1 MLDFFKKQKLTVF
14 ICLCLVAVGWG
25 SYQYYVGSGENTQ
38 PQKTSHVMRGDL
50 TEKISATGALS
61 AVDNVDISSKI
72 TGRIVDVLVSE
83 NQHVHA
89 GDILVRLD
97 DTALKATMMQMEA
110 KLNNAAANYTRYQ
123 SLLQRGAVS
132 QYDYDNIEA
141 NYLVA
146 RTNYAKAAS
155 DVQDTIITTPI
166 DGYIIGKPT
175 PVGQTI
181 SSGISTPQ
189 VIMSVATLD
198 RMQIEA
204 LVDESDIGQVQVGQE
219 VSFTVDAYP
228 NEEFFGTVRLIS
240 RKAQIENNVIY
251 YKVYVD
257 VADAKGKLL
266 PTMTA
271 RADFL
276 VAQAEDAL
284 LVPLSCLHQEE
295 GRTYVRIVDETTA
308 KVREV
313 DVETG
318 SSDERRVVVTS
329 GNIQEG
335 DALLHKKLVAR
346 QSGYLSRRDR
356 R

>member
-1 MLDFFKKQKLTVF
+1 MLDFLKKHKLVLF
-14 ICLCLVAVGWG
+14 VCLCLVALGFG
-25 SYQYYVGSGENTQ
+25 GYKYYVHESEDAK
-38 PQKTSHVMRGDL
+38 PQRYSRVVRGNL

-61 AVDNVDISSKI
+61 AADNVDVSSKI

-97 DTALKATMMQMEA
+97 DTALKATMVQMKA
-110 KLNNAAANYTRYQ
+110 KLDNATANYERYQ
-123 SLLQRGAVS
+123 RLLQRGAVS

-146 RTNYAKAAS
+146 KTNYDKAVS
-155 DVQDTIITTPI
+155 DVQDTVITTPI

-198 RMQIEA
+198 KMQIEA
-204 LVDESDIGQVQVGQE
+204 LVDESDIGQVRVGQE
-219 VSFTVDAYP
+219 VKFTVDAYP
-228 NEEFFGTVRLIS
+228 DEEFSGTVRLIS

-271 RADFL
+271 RADFI
-276 VAQAEDAL
+276 VANAEAAL
-284 LVPLSCLHQEE
+284 LMPLSCLHNDN
-295 GRTYVRIVDETTA
+295 GREYVCVYDESTQQA
-308 KVREV
+308 REV
-313 DVETG
+313 EVEVG
-318 SSDERRVVVTS
+318 NSDERNVVITA
-329 GNIQEG
+329 GDIKEG
-335 DALLHKKLVAR
+335 DVLLHKKVVAK
-346 QSGYLSRRDR
+346 QSGYLSRRER

>member
-1 MLDFFKKQKLTVF
+1 MLNFFRKQKLVVI
-14 ICLCLVAVGWG
+14 ICLCLVAIGFG
-25 SYQYYVGSGENTQ
+25 GYKYYANDVANEK
-38 PQKTSHVMRGDL
+38 PQRTSQVVRDNL

-89 GDILVRLD
+89 GDVLVRLD
-97 DTALKATMMQMEA
+97 DTALKATMMQMQA
-110 KLNNAAANYTRYQ
+110 KLHNAAANYERYQ
-123 SLLQRGAVS
+123 SLVQRGAIS

-146 RTNYAKAAS
+146 KTNYDKAVS
-155 DVQDTIITTPI
+155 DVKDTIITTPI

-181 SSGISTPQ
+181 SSGISAPQ

-198 RMQIEA
+198 NMQIEA
-204 LVDESDIGQVQVGQE
+204 LVDESDIGQVKVGQK
-219 VSFTVDAYP
+219 VIFTVDAYP
-228 NEEFFGTVRLIS
+228 DEEFAGTVRLIS
-240 RKAQIENNVIY
+240 RKAQVENNVIY

-271 RADFL
+271 RADFI
-276 VAQAEDAL
+276 VAELENAVL
-284 LVPLSCLHQEE
+284 IPIS
-295 GRTYVRIVDETTA
+295 
-308 KVREV
+308 
-313 DVETG
+313 
-318 SSDERRVVVTS
+318 
-329 GNIQEG
+329 
-335 DALLHKKLVAR
+335 
-346 QSGYLSRRDR
+346 
-356 R
+356 

>member
-1 MLDFFKKQKLTVF
+1 MLDFLKKHKLVC
-14 ICLCLVAVGWG
+14 IVCLCLVAMGFG
-25 SYQYYVGSGENTQ
+25 GYKYFAQNTESAK
-38 PQKTSHVMRGDL
+38 PQRNSQVMRGNL

-89 GDILVRLD
+89 GDVLVRLD
-97 DTALKATMMQMEA
+97 DTALKATMMQMQA
-110 KLNNAAANYTRYQ
+110 KLNNAAANYERYQ

-146 RTNYAKAAS
+146 KTNYDKAVS
-155 DVQDTIITTPI
+155 DVQDTVITTPI

-198 RMQIEA
+198 KMQIEA
-204 LVDESDIGQVQVGQE
+204 LVDESDIGQVRVGQE

-228 NEEFFGTVRLIS
+228 DEDFSGSVRLIS
-240 RKAQIENNVIY
+240 RKAQVENNVIY

-271 RADFL
+271 RADFI
-276 VAQAEDAL
+276 VAEAKDAL
-284 LVPLSCLHQEE
+284 LIPLSCLHNDD
-295 GRTYVRIVDETTA
+295 GRTYVRVYDKAQDRIH
-308 KVREV
+308 EV
-313 DVETG
+313 DVEVG
-318 SSDERRVVVTS
+318 NSDERRIVVT
-329 GNIQEG
+329 GGDLQEG
-335 DALLHKKLVAR
+335 EVLLHKKLVAK
-346 QSGYLSRRDR
+346 QSGYLSRRER